1 MTSNFNP
8 QFSKIGEI
16 LVNNGKAT
24 ESGINEALA
33 QQKTTNDKLGLTL
46 IEMGFIEEDDFTNAY
61 SQQLGYRKADNFI
74 LLEADSTVAAL
85 IPEDFARENRVLGV
99 SKNDTTIVV
108 AMEDPEDVVAIDS
121 IKRLTS
127 LNPDILVVGPT
138 LLEKSLDKVYGD
150 IQKTIEVAE
159 TIDSI
164 TVVSGEEG
172 SQELVDLS
180 PDKASDEDAPIVKL
194 VNLIFIE
201 SIKERATDIHIEPME
216 KQVYIRIR
224 VDGVLQTIMTPPV
237 SSLSGLVTRIKILSN
252 LNIAEKRLP
261 QDGRF
266 SIKSPGKD
274 IDIRV
279 SILPTVYGEKVV
291 MRLLDKTGFDFNLK
305 SLGFPQR
312 NLGTFKKVIN
322 QPYGLV
328 VVSGP
333 TGSGK
338 STSLYAA
345 LKEIKS
351 DRTNITTVED
361 PVEYQLD
368 GVNQVQVFE
377 DIGLTFGA
385 TLRSILRQDPDV
397 LLIGEIRDEETADIA
412 VKFALTGHLVFSTVH
427 ANDAPGTITRLLDI
441 GIAPFLVGS
450 CLNLVMAQRL
460 VRKICDKCKE
470 GYTPTNEELALVGL
484 DSSKI
489 NGSLFHGKGCA
500 DCRNTGYKGRLAI
513 FEMIPMARDL
523 RKLVFD
529 NSNEDEIRQ
538 SAINNGMVT
547 LRDAGLERVLDGTT
561 SVEEILRSTVEEL
574 SLIHI

>member
-1 MTSNFNP
+1 MSADFNP

-24 ESGINEALA
+24 ESGINEGLV
-33 QQKTTNDKLGLTL
+33 QQKTTNEKIGTTL
-46 IEMGFIEEDDFTNAY
+46 IEMGLIEEDDFATAY
-61 SQQLGYRKADNFI
+61 GQQLGYKKADNFI
-74 LLEADSTVAAL
+74 LLEADSKVAAL

-99 SKNDTTIVV
+99 SSSDTTIVV

-121 IKRLTS
+121 IKRLTN
-127 LNPDILVVGPT
+127 LNPDILIAGPT
-138 LLEKSLDKVYGD
+138 LLEKALDKVYGE
-150 IQKTIEVAE
+150 IQKTAEVE
-159 TIDSI
+159 QTIDSI
-164 TVVSGEEG
+164 TVVSGDEG
-172 SQELVDLS
+172 SQEEVDLS
-180 PDKASDEDAPIVKL
+180 PDKASEEDAPIVKL
-194 VNLIFIE
+194 VNLIFQE

-216 KQVYIRIR
+216 QQVYIRIR
-224 VDGVLQTIMTPPV
+224 IDGVLQTIMTPPIA
-237 SSLSGLVTRIKILSN
+237 SLSGLVTRIKILSN

-266 SIKSPGKD
+266 SVKSPGKD

-291 MRLLDKTGFDFNLK
+291 MRLLDKTGFDFNLT
-305 SLGFPQR
+305 SLGFPKQ
-312 NLGTFKKVIN
+312 NLNTFKKVIN
-322 QPYGLV
+322 QPYGMV

-351 DRTNITTVED
+351 ERTNITTVED

-377 DIGLTFGA
+377 DIGLTFGS

-397 LLIGEIRDEETADIA
+397 LLIGEIRDGETADIA
-412 VKFALTGHLVFSTVH
+412 VKFSLTGHLVFSTVH

-460 VRKICDKCKE
+460 VRRICTNCKE
-470 GYTPTNEELALVGL
+470 EYEPTKEELLLVGL
-484 DSSKI
+484 EPGKVDGPLYK
-489 NGSLFHGKGCA
+489 GKGCA
-500 DCRNTGYKGRLAI
+500 ECRNTGYKGRLAI
-513 FEMIPMARDL
+513 FEMIPMAREL

-529 NSNEDEIRQ
+529 NANEDEIRQ
-538 SAINNGMVT
+538 TALDNGMTT

-561 SVEEILRSTVEEL
+561 SVEEVLRSTVEDL
-574 SLIHI
+574 

>member
-1 MTSNFNP
+1 MSADFNP

-24 ESGINEALA
+24 ESGINEGLV
-33 QQKTTNDKLGLTL
+33 QQKTTNEKSGTTL
-46 IEMGFIEEDDFTNAY
+46 IEMGLIEEDDFATAY
-61 SQQLGYRKADNFI
+61 GQQLGYKKADNFI
-74 LLEADSTVAAL
+74 LLEADSKVAAL

-99 SKNDTTIVV
+99 SSSDTTIVV

-121 IKRLTS
+121 IKRLTN
-127 LNPDILVVGPT
+127 LNPDILVAGPS
-138 LLEKSLDKVYGD
+138 LLEKALDKVYGE
-150 IQKTIEVAE
+150 IQKTAEVE
-159 TIDSI
+159 QTIDSI
-164 TVVSGEEG
+164 TVVSGDEG
-172 SQELVDLS
+172 SQEEVDLS
-180 PDKASDEDAPIVKL
+180 PDKASEEDAPIVKL
-194 VNLIFIE
+194 VNLIFQE

-216 KQVYIRIR
+216 QQVYIRIR
-224 VDGVLQTIMTPPV
+224 IDGVLQTIMTPPIA
-237 SSLSGLVTRIKILSN
+237 SLSGLVTRIKILSN

-266 SIKSPGKD
+266 SVKSPGKD

-291 MRLLDKTGFDFNLK
+291 MRLLDKTGFDFNLT
-305 SLGFPQR
+305 SLGFPKQ
-312 NLGTFKKVIN
+312 NLNTFKKVIN
-322 QPYGLV
+322 QPYGMV

-351 DRTNITTVED
+351 ERTNITTVED

-377 DIGLTFGA
+377 DIGLTFGS

-397 LLIGEIRDEETADIA
+397 LLIGEIRDGETADIA
-412 VKFALTGHLVFSTVH
+412 VKFSLTGHLVFSTVH

-460 VRKICDKCKE
+460 VRRICTNCKE
-470 GYTPTNEELALVGL
+470 EYEPTKEELVLVGL
-484 DSSKI
+484 EPGKVDGPLYK
-489 NGSLFHGKGCA
+489 GKGCA
-500 DCRNTGYKGRLAI
+500 ECRNTGYKGRLAI
-513 FEMIPMARDL
+513 FEMIPMAREL

-529 NSNEDEIRQ
+529 NANEDEIRQ
-538 SAINNGMVT
+538 TALDNGMTT

-561 SVEEILRSTVEEL
+561 SVEEVLRSTVEDL
-574 SLIHI
+574 

>member
-1 MTSNFNP
+1 MSSNFNP
-8 QFSKIGEI
+8 QFAKLGEI
-16 LVNNGKAT
+16 LIKNGKTT
-24 ESGINEALA
+24 ESGVNDALA
-33 QQKTTNDKLGLTL
+33 EQKVTNGKIGTTL
-46 IEMGFIEEDDFTNAY
+46 IEMGYIEEDDFISAY
-61 SQQLGYRKADNFI
+61 ADQLGYRKADNFM
-74 LLEADSTVAAL
+74 LLEADSAVASL
-85 IPEDFARENRVLGV
+85 VPEDFARENRVLAV
-99 SKNDTTIVV
+99 QKSETTITV
-108 AMEDPEDVVAIDS
+108 AMEDPEDVVAVDS
-121 IKRLTS
+121 VKRLTN
-127 LNPDILVVGPT
+127 LNPDILVVGPS
-138 LLEKSLDKVYGD
+138 LLEKAMDKVYGE
-150 IQKTIEVAE
+150 IQKTAEVAE
-159 TIDSI
+159 TIDNI
-164 TVVSGEEG
+164 TVVSGDEG
-172 SQELVDLS
+172 SQEEVDLS

-194 VNLIFIE
+194 VNLIFME

-224 VDGVLQTIMTPPV
+224 IDGVLQTIMTPPV
-237 SSLSGLVTRIKILSN
+237 ASLSGLVTRIKILSN

-266 SIKSPGKD
+266 SIKAPGKD

-279 SILPTVYGEKVV
+279 SILPTVYGEKIV
-291 MRLLDKTGFDFNLK
+291 MRLLDKTGFDFNLT
-305 SLGFPQR
+305 SLGFPKQ
-312 NLGTFKKVIN
+312 NLGTFKKVIK
-322 QPYGLV
+322 QPYGMV

-351 DRTNITTVED
+351 ERTNITTVED

-377 DIGLTFGA
+377 DIGLTFGS

-397 LLIGEIRDEETADIA
+397 LLIGEIRDGETADIA

-460 VRKICDKCKE
+460 VRRLCNNCKE
-470 GYTPTNEELALVGL
+470 QYTPTKQELGLVGL
-484 DSSKI
+484 DPSKVP
-489 NGSLFHGKGCA
+489 GKLYKAKGCA
-500 DCRNTGYKGRLAI
+500 ECRNTGYKGRLAI

-523 RKLVFD
+523 RKLVFE
-529 NSNEDEIRQ
+529 NANEDEIRQ
-538 SAINNGMVT
+538 ASLDNGMET
-547 LRDAGLERVLDGTT
+547 LREAGLARVLDGTT
-561 SVEEILRSTVEEL
+561 SIEEVLRSTVEDL
-574 SLIHI
+574 

>member
-1 MTSNFNP
+1 MSSNYNP
-8 QFSKIGEI
+8 QFAKLGEI
-16 LVNNGKAT
+16 LVHKGKAT

-33 QQKTTNDKLGLTL
+33 QQKTTNDKIGTTL
-46 IEMGFIEEDDFTNAY
+46 IEMGFIEEDDFTSAY
-61 SQQLGYRKADNFI
+61 AEQLGYRKADNFI
-74 LLEADSTVAAL
+74 LLEADSDVASL
-85 IPEDFARENRVLGV
+85 IPEDFARENRVLAV
-99 SKNDTTIVV
+99 QKSDTTITV
-108 AMEDPEDVVAIDS
+108 AMEDPEDVVAVDS
-121 IKRLTS
+121 VKRLTN
-127 LNPDILVVGPT
+127 LNPDILVVGPE
-138 LLEKSLDKVYGD
+138 LLGKALDKVYGD
-150 IQKTIEVAE
+150 IQKTAEVAE

-164 TVVSGEEG
+164 TVVSGDEG
-172 SQELVDLS
+172 SQEEVDLS

-194 VNLIFIE
+194 VNLIFME

-224 VDGVLQTIMTPPV
+224 IDGVLQTIMTPPIA
-237 SSLSGLVTRIKILSN
+237 SLSGLVTRIKILSN

-266 SIKSPGKD
+266 SIKAPGKD

-291 MRLLDKTGFDFNLK
+291 MRLLDKTGFDFNLT
-305 SLGFPQR
+305 SLGFPKQ
-312 NLGTFKKVIN
+312 NLGKFKKVIK
-322 QPYGLV
+322 QPYGMV

-351 DRTNITTVED
+351 EKTNITTVED

-377 DIGLTFGA
+377 DIGLTFGS

-397 LLIGEIRDEETADIA
+397 LLIGEIRDGETADIA

-460 VRKICDKCKE
+460 VRRICSKCKK

-484 DSSKI
+484 DPKELT
-489 NGSLFHGKGCA
+489 GQLYKGEGCA

-513 FEMIPMARDL
+513 FEMIPMARNL

-529 NSNEDEIRQ
+529 NANEDEIRQ
-538 SAINNGMVT
+538 ASLENGMTT
-547 LRDAGLERVLDGTT
+547 LREAGLARVVDGTT
-561 SVEEILRSTVEEL
+561 SVEEVLRSTVEEL
-574 SLIHI
+574 

>member
-1 MTSNFNP
+1 MSSNYNP
-8 QFSKIGEI
+8 QFAKLGEI
-16 LVNNGKAT
+16 LVHKGKAT

-33 QQKTTNDKLGLTL
+33 QQKTTNDKIGTTL
-46 IEMGFIEEDDFTNAY
+46 IEMGFIEEDDFTSAY
-61 SQQLGYRKADNFI
+61 AEQLGYRKAENFI
-74 LLEADSTVAAL
+74 LLEADSDVASL
-85 IPEDFARENRVLGV
+85 IPEDFARENRVLAV
-99 SKNDTTIVV
+99 QKSDTTITV
-108 AMEDPEDVVAIDS
+108 AMEDPEDVVAVDS
-121 IKRLTS
+121 VKRLTN
-127 LNPDILVVGPT
+127 LNPDILVVGPE
-138 LLEKSLDKVYGD
+138 LLEKALDKVYGD
-150 IQKTIEVAE
+150 IQKTAEVAE

-164 TVVSGEEG
+164 TVVSGDEG
-172 SQELVDLS
+172 SQEEVDLS

-194 VNLIFIE
+194 VNLIFME

-224 VDGVLQTIMTPPV
+224 IDGVLQTIMTPPIA
-237 SSLSGLVTRIKILSN
+237 SLSGLVTRIKILSN

-266 SIKSPGKD
+266 SIKAPGKD

-291 MRLLDKTGFDFNLK
+291 MRLLDKTGFDFNLT
-305 SLGFPQR
+305 SLGFPKQ
-312 NLGTFKKVIN
+312 NLGKFKKVIK
-322 QPYGLV
+322 QPYGMV

-351 DRTNITTVED
+351 EKTNITTVED

-377 DIGLTFGA
+377 DIGLTFGS

-397 LLIGEIRDEETADIA
+397 LLIGEIRDGETADIA

-460 VRKICDKCKE
+460 VRRICSKCKK

-484 DSSKI
+484 DPKELT
-489 NGSLFHGKGCA
+489 GQLYKGEGCA

-513 FEMIPMARDL
+513 FEMIPMARNL

-529 NSNEDEIRQ
+529 NANEDEIRQ
-538 SAINNGMVT
+538 ASLENGMTT
-547 LRDAGLERVLDGTT
+547 LREAGLARVVDGTT
-561 SVEEILRSTVEEL
+561 SVEEVLRSTVEEL
-574 SLIHI
+574 

>member
-74 LLEADSTVAAL
+74 LLEADSSVAAL

-305 SLGFPQR
+305 SLGFPKR

-574 SLIHI
+574 